1 MATISRESGLENIIV
16 TFVEKNKIFES
27 NAHFLNTCAQLGYAN
42 KQRIKVKKPD
52 NSKSIKSSTF
62 HNLAL
67 DSYIWMLA
75 FAETNDPFIFD
86 DEDECFK
93 IFEEYANG
101 GYQLISKEI
110 SKKSKNDAIGIE
122 TFISLLKR
130 TYSDNGG
137 VTDAG
142 EVISLPSD

>member
-1 MATISRESGLENIIV
+1 MATISRESSFENIIV
-16 TFVEKNKIFES
+16 TFVEKNKIFET
-27 NAHFLNTCAQLGYAN
+27 NAHFLNACAQLGYAN

-62 HNLAL
+62 HTQGLY
-67 DSYIWMLA
+67 SYIWMLA

-137 VTDAG
+137 VADANEG
-142 EVISLPSD
+142 ISLPSD

>member
-1 MATISRESGLENIIV
+1 MATISRESTFENIIV

-27 NAHFLNTCAQLGYAN
+27 NAHFLNACAQLGYAS
-42 KQRIKVKKPD
+42 KQRIKIKTPD
-52 NSKSIKSSTF
+52 NSKSIKSGTF
-62 HNLAL
+62 NSLGL

-75 FAETNDPFIFD
+75 FAETNNPFIFD

-110 SKKSKNDAIGIE
+110 SKKSKDDAIGIE

-137 VTDAG
+137 LTSVN
-142 EVISLPSD
+142 EEISLPSD